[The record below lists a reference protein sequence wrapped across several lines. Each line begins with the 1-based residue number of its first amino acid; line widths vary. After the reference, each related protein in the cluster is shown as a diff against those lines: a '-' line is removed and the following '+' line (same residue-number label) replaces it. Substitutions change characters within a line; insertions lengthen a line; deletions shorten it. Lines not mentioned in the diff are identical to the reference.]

1 LIRLLAITDPRYA
14 LDVMLDAVELM
25 ARALG
30 PAFALQ
36 LRGFADVDED
46 FAVRLREATGAHG
59 SALFVNRER
68 ELALRVGADGLH
80 GAPHQLTTEFCLR
93 STPIHGD
100 RELPAALSRG
110 ATHLL
115 VSPIFDTPGKGP
127 ARGVEALAAALR
139 TGAAV
144 LALGGVDEGSAAL
157 AFAAGA
163 NGVAAIRAAWERPA
177 ALAAAC
183 KLHAL

>member
-14 LDVMLDAVELM
+14 PDVMLGAATVM

-30 PAFALQ
+30 PAFAVQ
-36 LRGFADVDED
+36 LRGFGGADED
-46 FAVRLREATGAHG
+46 FAVRLRETTAAHG
-59 SALFVNRER
+59 SALFVNRDR
-68 ELALRVGADGLH
+68 ELGLRVGADGLH

-100 RELPAALSRG
+100 RELPAARSRG

-144 LALGGVDEGSAAL
+144 LALGGVDAGSAAV

-163 NGVAAIRAAWERPA
+163 HGVAAIRAAWEQPE
-177 ALAAAC
+177 ALSAAC
-183 KLHAL
+183 SLHAL